1 MFTGRRF
8 GATSR
13 MLLPPMAMSPPSGAM
28 NPAIMRSGV
37 ELRFQPRIDERRRV
51 HGRREAAHGLDD
63 SRGVFRTHG
72 KIDPGVGCGVVA
84 APRRQGEGVEPS
96 ESA

>member
-28 NPAIMRSGV
+28 NPAIMRSRV
-37 ELRFQPRIDERRRV
+37 VLPQPD
-51 HGRREAAHGLDD
+51 G
-63 SRGVFRTHG
+63 
-72 KIDPGVGCGVVA
+72 
-84 APRRQGEGVEPS
+84 PRMEKKLPRSTENDS
-96 ESA
+96 ESTAR